1 MCLVSIYVIIYIQN
15 RFDLC
20 EEKGSSMTKPKRVLT
35 IAGSAAGGSAGIQAD
50 IKTFQEFDV
59 YGMSV
64 VTAIVGRHP
73 ETNKNVHTQT
83 IEAIEAQ
90 FTTAQQQ
97 INFDAIKTGMLFS
110 KEIIETVA
118 RLIDS
123 VDTKHI
129 VVDPV
134 MVGKLKSKLLKD
146 DAIEALKEKLIPLAS
161 VITPNMYEASLLL
174 GDRPLETL
182 EDLKQAAIDL
192 HELGPEY
199 VLVKGGRLD
208 GPAVDVLFEGTTIT
222 TLKAPRIDT
231 ENTSG
236 AGCTYSAAIAANL
249 AKGKSIKEAV
259 HLAKSFITTAIA
271 HSFTYT
277 GIAGP
282 TYHAAQRKYG
292 EAHEI
297 IVESEKL

>member
-1 MCLVSIYVIIYIQN
+1 
-15 RFDLC
+15 
-20 EEKGSSMTKPKRVLT
+20 MTKPKRVLT

-73 ETNKNVHTQT
+73 ETDKNVHPQT

-90 FTTAQQQ
+90 FATAHRQVE
-97 INFDAIKTGMLFS
+97 FDALKTGMLFS
-110 KEIIETVA
+110 KELIETTA
-118 RLIDS
+118 KLISSIDIEH
-123 VDTKHI
+123 V

-134 MVGKLKSKLLKD
+134 MVGKLDSKLLKD

-161 VITPNMYEASLLL
+161 VITPNMTEASILLNN
-174 GDRPLETL
+174 RPLRTVD
-182 EDLKQAAIDL
+182 DLKQAAIDL
-192 HELGPEY
+192 HELGPAY

-208 GPAVDVLFEGTTIT
+208 GPAIDVLYEGTTIT
-222 TLKAPRIDT
+222 TLEAPRIDT
-231 ENTSG
+231 KNTSG

-259 HLAKSFITTAIA
+259 HIAKSFITTAIE

-277 GIAGP
+277 DLVGP
-282 TYHAAQRKYG
+282 TYHAAERKYG
-292 EAHEI
+292 EAYKI
-297 IVESEKL
+297 IIHSEKI